1 MYNKKV
7 SCLTIEGGKRMKRV
21 ALVLVL
27 AFVLMPLTAIA
38 QEVEIISSFEQGLEG
53 WEVPDWAYEKPDQVQ
68 KDIQASSNFASEGQ
82 GSLEIEAEFPGGRWT
97 GAIVE
102 IMQYFDWSEFSQL
115 ACDLYIPADAPAGL
129 KAKMILTV
137 GDEWKWV
144 EQSKSVSLKPGEWV
158 TVIADLKPGSI
169 DWRRVEVDEGFR
181 SDVRK
186 IDIRIESNNKPAYT
200 GSIYLDNI
208 RVIK

>member
-1 MYNKKV
+1 
-7 SCLTIEGGKRMKRV
+7 MKRV